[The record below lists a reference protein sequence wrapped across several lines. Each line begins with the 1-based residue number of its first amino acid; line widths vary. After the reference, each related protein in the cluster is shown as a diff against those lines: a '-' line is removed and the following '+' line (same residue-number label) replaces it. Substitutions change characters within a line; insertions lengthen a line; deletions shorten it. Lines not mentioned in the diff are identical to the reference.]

1 MASSLLS
8 RLIRCPSTQ
17 KGSPLLHSYSLAGA
31 LLLLL
36 VPFPTLVA
44 SAPPASLLLLF
55 LILTPASSL
64 VPVHVSWSSP
74 PLIPFLHASSV
85 PAPSPRPFFSL
96 SFTHRHLH
104 SFPLFLC
111 LFLFPPKNT
120 GHGLPGG
127 LRVAA
132 PFHRLRGTRHSLPS
146 CTGAQ

>member
-44 SAPPASLLLLF
+44 STPPASLLLLF
-55 LILTPASSL
+55 LILTPAPFL

-85 PAPSPRPFFSL
+85 PAPSPRSFFSL
-96 SFTHRHLH
+96 LH
-104 SFPLFLC
+104 SSSPPFFPSFSLSSPFS
-111 LFLFPPKNT
+111 PKNT